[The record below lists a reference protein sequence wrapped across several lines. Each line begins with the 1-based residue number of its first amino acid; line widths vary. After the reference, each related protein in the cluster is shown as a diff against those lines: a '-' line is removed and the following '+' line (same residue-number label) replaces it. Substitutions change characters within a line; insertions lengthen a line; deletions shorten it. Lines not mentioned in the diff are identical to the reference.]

1 MNENE
6 MTVEHNGEYRTI
18 RLANANG
25 EMVASIVVGPH
36 NTHVLTNWF
45 KAGEFTIEDV
55 TKEGVV

>member
-1 MNENE
+1 MDNEI
-6 MTVEHNGEYRTI
+6 TVPHNGEYRTI
-18 RLANANG
+18 RLTNAAG
-25 EMVASIVVGPH
+25 EMVASIIVGPH